1 MIGLI
6 YRQFKPVY
14 WSPSS
19 TTALAEAELEYDENH
34 VSFSAYVKFRLIT
47 LPKALRSLR
56 GKGALYALIWTT
68 TPWTLPANSAIAV
81 HNDIKYSVFR
91 RMWDTDLILCAT
103 DRIPEVL
110 TRAGIEE
117 KDIEI
122 VKDGILGSEIAGQ
135 AVYWNSLRG
144 REAPLQPILHADFV
158 TLTSGSGLVHM
169 APGHG
174 FDDYNVCLK
183 HDIPIFA
190 PVDDHGRFTEAALPD
205 APNILKGKDIFTD
218 GGKAVIDILKSGS
231 REGGKDLVWATHR
244 IKHKYPIDWR
254 TKKPLIIRAT
264 AQWFAGVDNIKDQA
278 LASLKDVKFLPETG
292 RSRLESFV
300 AGRSQWCISRQRAW
314 GVPIP
319 ALYHVNRRGENGE
332 AIMTAETVQHIVNV
346 ISERGSDAWWT
357 DAEDEAAWIPSSL
370 PPGKYR
376 RGRDTMDVWFDSGTS
391 WTQLPQDRSPPA
403 DVYIEGTDQHRG
415 WFQSSLL
422 TYVAKHSNSSSSTS
436 PTAPYRTLI
445 THGFILDHLGRK
457 MSKSIGNVI
466 APSQITDGTLLPPM
480 KKRKGQSASD
490 PPSYDAMGPDAL
502 RLWVASSDYTR
513 DVMIGQ
519 PVLKSVNG
527 LLHKLRVTFKWLLG
541 ALEDFDPATIPAAS
555 SSSLPTTRP
564 TFATQAATL
573 HFHLAFAT
581 THAAYAAYEPYRAI
595 IALTRYINTHLSA
608 FYFEYSKDL
617 LYAGTTAQRREVQVM
632 CWAVLQG
639 LTTMLAPVTPLLVAE
654 VVEYSPEKVREA
666 LREERRD
673 PFKRVWEVPTVDAQA
688 SFFDSAS
695 SGLFQS
701 MPLQKALTLLDA
713 ATSAVKA
720 AQEVARTARVMG
732 SGLECQVELKIPPS
746 PAYNETATF
755 FEELARSGE
764 LEALLVVSGVQIV
777 RMESGQ
783 QVVDIGKEEE
793 KWRYEQAFDILD
805 EAGEMGTAV
814 AVVMPP
820 DGAKCP
826 RCWRYKAEKANAD
839 VPVPLENKVE
849 GEVDRVVENKMGV
862 EAEAEQTKTPLP
874 PLCSR
879 CVIAVSEQ
887 KNV

>member
-1 MIGLI
+1 
-6 YRQFKPVY
+6 
-14 WSPSS
+14 
-19 TTALAEAELEYDENH
+19 
-34 VSFSAYVKFRLIT
+34 
-47 LPKALRSLR
+47 
-56 GKGALYALIWTT
+56 
-68 TPWTLPANSAIAV
+68 
-81 HNDIKYSVFR
+81 
-91 RMWDTDLILCAT
+91 MWDTDLILCAT

-122 VKDGILGSEIAGQ
+122 VKDDIPGSDIAGQ

-158 TLTSGSGLVHM
+158 TLSSGSGLVHM

-183 HDIPIFA
+183 HNIPIFA

-332 AIMTAETVQHIVNV
+332 AIMTAETVQHIINV

-422 TYVAKHSNSSSSTS
+422 TYVAKHTAPSSSSSTS
-436 PTAPYRTLI
+436 PTAPSTPPRAPYRTLI

-541 ALEDFDPATIPAAS
+541 ALEGFDPATVRATVS
-555 SSSLPTTRP
+555 SSSSSSSSTSSRPTSASP
-564 TFATQAATL
+564 TFATLAAAHHLQTTL
-573 HFHLAFAT
+573 ST
-581 THAAYAAYEPYRAI
+581 TYTAYSSYEPYRGL

-617 LYAGTTAQRREVQVM
+617 LYAGTHAQRKEVQAM
-632 CWAVLQG
+632 CWEILRG
-639 LTTMLAPVTPLLVAE
+639 LCQMLAPVCPLLVTE
-654 VVEYSPEKVREA
+654 VVEHAPERVKA
-666 LREERRD
+666 CLSEEGQD
-673 PFKRVWEVPTVDAQA
+673 PFRRVWTAPAAQFPTAIVESPDPSLPS
-688 SFFDSAS
+688 SFS
-695 SGLFQS
+695 L
-701 MPLQKALTLLDA
+701 PLDKALTLLDS

-720 AQEVARTARVMG
+720 AQEIARTARVMG
-732 SGLECQVELKIPPS
+732 SGLECRVELRIPQE
-746 PAYNETATF
+746 PAHDEAARF
-755 FEELARSGE
+755 LDELVGRVE
-764 LEALLVVSGVQIV
+764 LEALLVVSGVRVV
-777 RMESGQ
+777 RVGSGD
-783 QVVDIGKEEE
+783 VDEGQGVQGGQA
-793 KWRYEQAFDILD
+793 WRYEQPFAIQ
-805 EAGEMGTAV
+805 GGGTAT

-820 DGAKCP
+820 EGGKCP
-826 RCWRYKAEKANAD
+826 RCWRYKSAQAKAD
-839 VPVPLENKVE
+839 VAAAA
-849 GEVDRVVENKMGV
+849 V
-862 EAEAEQTKTPLP
+862 EADTEPVQP

-879 CVIAVSEQ
+879 CVVAISEH
-887 KNV
+887 KPKTV